1 MSTDPSPSGPDQQEP
16 VDVAPEAQP
25 ALSAEQTDGP
35 EAPEGSE
42 QAAATEPTGDE
53 PTSDEPKADQTVDEK
68 ADEPSGVPAALGAVA
83 GAIGGLAK
91 DVVSGA
97 TDALQSRRDRAT
109 SDEKSSDDSSSSD
122 EPATAVDPDPVA
134 EPAADAPATDAPVA
148 EAPAADAPEAEAP
161 AADAPEAEAPV
172 AEAPV
177 ADAPVADAPAAEAPV
192 ADDPVAD
199 AAVVEAPVADD
210 PVADAAV
217 TEAPAA
223 DAPVTEAPAGDAPAA
238 ESQADAGDATPAPT
252 PRPTP
257 ASVPSAPAHD
267 APRPSDVMP
276 PRAHTPAPVAA
287 VTPPLAVGAAS
298 FGRVD
303 EAGVVHVRDGDTERE
318 VGQYPDVPHPEALA
332 FYVRKFEDLAAQVH
346 LLGQRLDNGTVPA
359 KEARAS
365 LVALRASAT
374 EATAVGDL
382 PTLRAEL
389 DRLDGLVAERTK
401 AEDAQRAAARAQAL
415 AEREAIVVEAEQIAA
430 TPAQSMH
437 FKNAGERMQ
446 ALLDAWKT
454 AQRSGTRLDKRSED
468 PLWKRF
474 AAARS
479 TVDRMRRAHFAQ
491 VSDQRSETKSTKEQ
505 LIARAE
511 ELQTSTDWRSA
522 SDEYRSLM
530 DRWKSA
536 GRLSRKDDDAL
547 WARFRAAQDVFFAAR
562 TAANSAQDEEYKA
575 NLEVKEKLLQ
585 EAEALL
591 PVTDVDRARKALS
604 SIQDR
609 WDDAGRVPR
618 GDLDRIEGRLK
629 AVIEKVRDADSAKW
643 GKGKPEVVARGSGL
657 VLQLRQQVAD
667 LDTKIAEAEAR
678 GDTRT
683 ASRSAKERATKQA
696 WLDQAEASLDDISR

>member
-1 MSTDPSPSGPDQQEP
+1 MSTEPSPSGPDQQEP
-16 VDVAPEAQP
+16 VDVAPEAAPAPPADRADGSQDPAQP
-25 ALSAEQTDGP
+25 DSAGDEQNGEQNGDEQADEQTS
-35 EAPEGSE
+35 AS
-42 QAAATEPTGDE
+42 
-53 PTSDEPKADQTVDEK
+53 SV
-68 ADEPSGVPAALGAVA
+68 LGAVA

-91 DVVSGA
+91 DVVTGA
-97 TDALQSRRDRAT
+97 ADALLSRREHDT
-109 SDEKSSDDSSSSD
+109 SDETASD
-122 EPATAVDPDPVA
+122 ETASDETEDAPEASTPEADAPQATASGTSAPDSAAPSADAPDVTPDAPTAAPDAAASEPEAAPEPEAAEPEAAPEPDVAGEPVTVTEPEA
-134 EPAADAPATDAPVA
+134 DAPQPDAPQPDAPQDGAPDEPAAD
-148 EAPAADAPEAEAP
+148 E
-161 AADAPEAEAPV
+161 
-172 AEAPV
+172 
-177 ADAPVADAPAAEAPV
+177 PAAEGQS
-192 ADDPVAD
+192 
-199 AAVVEAPVADD
+199 AAEP
-210 PVADAAV
+210 
-217 TEAPAA
+217 APA
-223 DAPVTEAPAGDAPAA
+223 PK
-238 ESQADAGDATPAPT
+238 PT
-252 PRPTP
+252 PSP
-257 ASVPSAPAHD
+257 VPSAPAHD

-276 PRAHTPAPVAA
+276 ARAHTPAPAAA

-303 EAGVVHVRDGDTERE
+303 EAGVVHVRDGDEERE
-318 VGQYPDVPHPEALA
+318 VGQYPDVPHSEALA

-365 LVALRASAT
+365 LVTLRTSAT
-374 EATAVGDL
+374 EAKAVGDL

-401 AEDAQRAAARAQAL
+401 VEDAQRAAARAQAL

-446 ALLDAWKT
+446 ALLDTWKT

-491 VSDQRSETKSTKEQ
+491 VSDQRSETKSAKEQ

-530 DRWKSA
+530 DSWKSA

-575 NLEVKEKLLQ
+575 NLEVKEKLLL

-591 PVTDVDRARKALS
+591 PVTDLDRARKALG

-667 LDTKIAEAEAR
+667 LDAKVTEAEAR

-683 ASRSAKERATKQA
+683 ASRAAKERATKQA